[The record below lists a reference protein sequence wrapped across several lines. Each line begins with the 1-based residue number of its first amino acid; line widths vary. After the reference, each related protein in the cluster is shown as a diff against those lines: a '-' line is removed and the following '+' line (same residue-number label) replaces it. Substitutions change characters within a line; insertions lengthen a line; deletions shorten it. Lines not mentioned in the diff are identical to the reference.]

1 MATNY
6 RYPVT
11 FEIQDEAADF
21 VDDEPVWV
29 PYESDRADI
38 EELSG
43 RELVTAQQTSE
54 RVTAR
59 ITTRFHPKIRRT
71 PDMRINHA
79 GTIWMIASIVT
90 KDLTNPPELIFMCKK

>member
-1 MATNY
+1 MGKNY

-11 FEIQDEAADF
+11 FETQDEAADF
-21 VDDEPVWV
+21 VDDEPLWV
-29 PYESDRADI
+29 PYEADRADI

-43 RELVTAQQTSE
+43 RELVTAQETSE

-71 PDMRINHA
+71 SDMRINHA
-79 GTIWMIASIVT
+79 GTIWRIASIVT
-90 KDLTNPPELIFMCKK
+90 KDLSHPPERISCA